1 MAAADGPSRIP
12 WLVLV
17 CAGIGLAVLLSL
29 GTWQVK
35 RLAWKEG
42 LLATIHERMNAAP
55 KPLAEVAAM
64 EKAGEDID
72 YLAVTAT
79 GRFLHDSEQFFFATH
94 KGASGW
100 YVYTPLELSDGTG
113 VVFVNRGFVPY
124 DRKEAATRAGGQ
136 VAGELE
142 ITGLARAAP
151 GEKPSSVVPDNDL
164 AKNVYYWKDL
174 SNMTAQSGFK
184 MSAEVVQL
192 FVDADDA
199 PNPDGLP
206 VGGVTMID
214 LPNNHLQYAVTWF
227 GLALALLGVGGRFLY
242 ARIVN
247 ERKTARS

>member
-1 MAAADGPSRIP
+1 MSRPTLII
-12 WLVLV
+12 LLAILAGLGVL
-17 CAGIGLAVLLSL
+17 CAL

-35 RLAWKEG
+35 RLYWKEA
-42 LLATIHERMNAAP
+42 LLATIDERIATQP
-55 KPLAEVAAM
+55 RPLGEIVAIQQ
-64 EKAGEDID
+64 GGGDIE
-72 YLAVTAT
+72 YMPVRLK
-79 GRFLHDSEQFFFATH
+79 GHFLHEHEQHFFATH

-124 DRKEAATRAGGQ
+124 DRKEAATRAGSQ
-136 VAGELE
+136 VAGEVE

-151 GEKPSSVVPDNDL
+151 GEKPSSVVPDNDP